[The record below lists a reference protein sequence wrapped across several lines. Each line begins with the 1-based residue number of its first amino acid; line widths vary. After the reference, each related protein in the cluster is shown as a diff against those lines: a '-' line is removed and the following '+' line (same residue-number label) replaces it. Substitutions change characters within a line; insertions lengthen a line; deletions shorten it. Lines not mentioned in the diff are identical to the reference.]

1 MIKVLFVCHGN
12 ICRSP
17 MAEFM
22 FKKHVKDLGLED
34 QFYIDSKAVSN
45 EEIGNDIYPLAARC
59 LDSHNIPYCKRR
71 AMRIT
76 KDDYDNFDYIFLM
89 DDSNRR
95 LIKYIIDDDPQNK
108 ISLFLNDRSIAD
120 PWYSGDF
127 EKTYLDIKIGI
138 EMFMNKL
145 ESQNKI

>member
-1 MIKVLFVCHGN
+1 
-12 ICRSP
+12 
-17 MAEFM
+17 
-22 FKKHVKDLGLED
+22 
-34 QFYIDSKAVSN
+34 
-45 EEIGNDIYPLAARC
+45 
-59 LDSHNIPYCKRR
+59 
-71 AMRIT
+71 MRIT